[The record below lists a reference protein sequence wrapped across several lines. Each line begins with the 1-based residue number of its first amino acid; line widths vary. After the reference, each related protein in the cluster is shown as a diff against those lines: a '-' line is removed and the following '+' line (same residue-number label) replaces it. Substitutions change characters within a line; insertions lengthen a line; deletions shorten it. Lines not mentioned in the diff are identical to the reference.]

1 MSLLIPI
8 LTGLYRCLLNLY
20 PRSFRAE
27 FGEELLDVFE
37 QALKCARKRCQIAR
51 GRVERR
57 SHKDCQ

>member
-20 PRSFRAE
+20 PRSFREE

-37 QALKCARKRCQIAR
+37 QALGIPQ
-51 GRVERR
+51 
-57 SHKDCQ
+57 